1 MVKGYSPSPDIELED
16 LPESEEAAPSYPTP
30 ELFRDPEP
38 VQLDAMDEAEEA
50 VQEHPGR
57 EHLNKSFKFR
67 DPEQL
72 NEESQTDTK
81 QGQLMEGSQERED
94 LRIAYRK
101 YILTRQR
108 IATIEEQLRTHGH
121 LWFVILLPYFFEPQT
136 GLAGALEE
144 QKML

>member
-38 VQLDAMDEAEEA
+38 VQLNAMDEAEEA

-101 YILTRQR
+101 YIQTR
-108 IATIEEQLRTHGH
+108 H
-121 LWFVILLPYFFEPQT
+121 LWFVILPPYFFEPQT